1 MRVGKVA
8 MFWSRSAGAED
19 KVTVKRETQDDA
31 LQLAPGMNLDLLR
44 LLHDVTLA
52 ASAADS
58 NESLLR
64 AVAARICARTGWP
77 VGHAWRLDATS
88 HDMIPLDVWQLTD
101 PSRCSAFVEATMGT
115 RGRPGISLAGRVV
128 SEQRPLWWSDLPARR
143 EFLRREAARASGL
156 HTGFAFPLRG
166 ANDIVAVL
174 EFFTHESMEAEQPF
188 LEAMAVIGTQL
199 GHVIERRRA
208 EERFRSLLESAPDA
222 MVMVGRDGRIV
233 MVNAQTERMF
243 GYTRTE
249 LLGQPVDFLVPEEKR
264 GLHAAHR
271 NSFEADPRFRPMGAG
286 LNLYARRRAG
296 TEFPAEI
303 SLSPLQMEDGLV
315 VTAAIRD
322 ISRRK
327 ELERQLSESVWR
339 EQLKFGQELHDG
351 LGGELTGLSLLAK
364 SLESKLAAQGSALQ
378 AEAASITAG
387 AKQALEQVRQIAKG
401 LFPVEVETNGLTAAL
416 EELAS
421 ATSRRGALG
430 SFVRPRPVTPHD
442 SIFATHLYRIAQEA
456 INNALRH
463 GQARHVRLA
472 LRADA
477 EQIVLEVADDGRGFP
492 PAPGAGGLGLHTMR
506 QRAGLIGGSLE
517 IHGGD
522 GGGTVVRCSVKGVS
536 GDRPRTS

>member
-1 MRVGKVA
+1 
-8 MFWSRSAGAED
+8 MFWSRGAGAED
-19 KVTVKRETQDDA
+19 KVTAKRETQDDVV
-31 LQLAPGMNLDLLR
+31 QLVPTMNLDLLR

-58 NESLLR
+58 NEALLR
-64 AVAARICARTGWP
+64 AVVERLCAYTGWP
-77 VGHAWRLDATS
+77 VGHAWRLDGTTR
-88 HDMIPLDVWQLTD
+88 DLIPLDVWQLTD
-101 PSRCSAFVEATMGT
+101 PSRCSAFVAATMGT
-115 RGRPGISLAGRVV
+115 RGRPGLSLAGRVV
-128 SEQRPLWWSDLPARR
+128 SEQRPLWWSELQERP

-174 EFFTHESMEAEQPF
+174 ECFTHEGMEAEEPF

-199 GHVIERRRA
+199 GQVIERRRA
-208 EERFRSLLESAPDA
+208 EEMFRSLLESAPDA

-243 GYTRTE
+243 GYSRTE
-249 LLGQPVDFLVPEEKR
+249 LLGQAVDFLVPEEKR
-264 GLHAAHR
+264 GLHTEHR
-271 NSFEADPRFRPMGAG
+271 QSFEADPRFRPMGAG
-286 LNLYARRRAG
+286 LNLYARRRDG
-296 TEFPAEI
+296 SEFPAEI
-303 SLSPLQMEDGLV
+303 SLSPLQMENGLV

-327 ELERQLSESVWR
+327 QLERQLSESVWR
-339 EQLKFGQELHDG
+339 EEQKLGQELHDG

-364 SLESKLAAQGSALQ
+364 SLESKLAAQGSALTS
-378 AEAASITAG
+378 EAAFITAG
-387 AKQALEQVRQIAKG
+387 AKQVLEQVRRIAKG
-401 LFPVEVETNGLTAAL
+401 LFPVEVQTNGLTAAL
-416 EELAS
+416 ADLAS
-421 ATSRRGALG
+421 ATSRLG
-430 SFVRPRPVTPHD
+430 LLCSFDCPKAVPIHD

-472 LRADA
+472 LRADS